1 MNTRRHLTRALLRRL
16 IPPSANLGDGGVNKR
31 PEELRQLADNARTRR
46 DFDADAFFRR
56 RLCEIEPDRA
66 GNWIQLGHSLKEAGF
81 HKRSRA
87 AYGRAEG
94 MRPYDGE
101 LQVHL
106 GHLAKI
112 MGDFTAAKAHFEKGL
127 ALGVTAPDAV
137 TFELGILNKID
148 NSVVYQKYENLED
161 GSAVRFFLSAPTGLI
176 QESSKVS
183 MQTGLGHGDYSY
195 AFAMQAFAR
204 GLEAIGADFVI
215 LEHPEYISTISERSD
230 AATNVHL
237 GFYPPE
243 RLRLLKGG
251 YNINCFAWEFDR
263 LRAPE
268 EILSAHAF
276 ADQAAMLD
284 LADEIW
290 MPSEHG
296 AAATRPSLSRP
307 VHVVPAPLI
316 DNVAAKPRDQN
327 RTPRLKAKAV
337 RALGEVAWQ
346 PLAIAPRIQPE
357 VNGAT
362 RAREARL
369 QTIMDVHFETS
380 PATFVTVFNAHDYR
394 KQIAPMIRGFVEF
407 LRTNPNALLL
417 CKMTSVDRVHSI
429 NDILSRE
436 QFTEVGH
443 LLPAIINEKIW
454 ITKQVL
460 TREEMTALYDVSDHY
475 LCTSHAE
482 GQNLPLLEAMGRG
495 VVPVSVAGTAMD
507 DYISDKT
514 AVVIPTEVRPFGKRL
529 TARYGIFGLTTH
541 FTTAE
546 WVADALRAAMRM
558 PSDVYA
564 ARSAAALDVVR
575 ERYGAAAFAAAIRGL
590 EQRLTVSVRDQ

>member
-1 MNTRRHLTRALLRRL
+1 MNNRRHLTRALLRRL
-16 IPPSANLGDGGVNKR
+16 SPPSVNLGDGSGNKR

-46 DFDADAFFRR
+46 NFDADAFYRR

-66 GNWIQLGHSLKEAGF
+66 GNWIQLGHALKEAGF
-81 HKRSRA
+81 HKRA
-87 AYGRAEG
+87 LDAYGMAEEI
-94 MRPYDGE
+94 RPDDGD

-106 GHLAKI
+106 GHLTKI
-112 MGDFTAAKAHFEKGL
+112 MGDFAAAKAHFEKAL
-127 ALGVTAPDAV
+127 QLGVQVSDAV
-137 TFELGILNKID
+137 TFELGILKKID
-148 NSVVYQKYENLED
+148 NSVVYQKYGEPED
-161 GSAVRFFLSAPTGLI
+161 ASALRFFLSAPAGRI
-176 QESSKVS
+176 QESSKAS
-183 MQTGLGHGDYSY
+183 MQAGLGHGDYSY
-195 AFAMQAFAR
+195 AFAMQAFAA
-204 GLEAIGADFVI
+204 GLEAIGADFVV
-215 LEHPEYISTISERSD
+215 LQHPEYVSTITDRSD
-230 AATNVHL
+230 AAINVHL

-243 RLRLLKGG
+243 RLRLLKGA

-263 LRAPE
+263 LRSPE
-268 EILSAHAF
+268 EVLSAHAF
-276 ADQAAMLD
+276 ADQAVMLD

-296 AAATRPSLSRP
+296 AVATRPSLSRP

-316 DNVAAKPRDQN
+316 DNVAAGPRDQ
-327 RTPRLKAKAV
+327 TPTSRPKAKAV
-337 RALGEVAWQ
+337 RQLADVAWQ

-362 RAREARL
+362 KAREARL
-369 QTIMDVHFETS
+369 QTILDVHFEAS
-380 PATFVTVFNAHDYR
+380 PAIFVTVFNAHDYR

-436 QFTEVGH
+436 QFAEVGR
-443 LLPAIINEKIW
+443 LLPPIINEKIW
-454 ITKQVL
+454 VTKQVL

-507 DYISDKT
+507 DYISEET
-514 AVVIPTEVRPFGKRL
+514 AVVVPTEVRPFGKRL
-529 TARYGIFGLTTH
+529 TARYGLYGLNTH
-541 FTTAE
+541 FTTAD
-546 WVADALRAAMRM
+546 WVADALRTAVRL
-558 PSDVYA
+558 PSEVYA
-564 ARSAAALDVVR
+564 TKSAAGLDTVR
-575 ERYGAAAFAAAIRGL
+575 RRYGVEAFAAAIKGL
-590 EQRLTVSVRDQ
+590 EQRLAVPGADQ